1 MINGLYVVLSLL
13 CCIVLYPI
21 IQRCI
26 SEIIDVITFNKL
38 QNGDLFVHRHNKNEH
53 KYDMYA
59 QHVIVVGKES
69 NSEKKQI
76 VKFRNLNTNKYQILE
91 WHIFRHYYE
100 HAKLTIKNLA

>member
-1 MINGLYVVLSLL
+1 MICEKCGEKMLLIEGVVCTSNPPMFQFV
-13 CCIVLYPI
+13 CPKCGN
-21 IQRCI
+21 IQ
-26 SEIIDVITFNKL
+26 
-38 QNGDLFVHRHNKNEH
+38 
-53 KYDMYA
+53 Y
-59 QHVIVVGKES
+59 VIVVGKES